1 MVLVLFPSPH
11 SFQVWSAR
19 ISADNPA
26 VTLSHLSADFHL
38 IPFLTSHQCLL
49 PSSHT
54 NSLWFSELTT
64 LFTSVLWHH
73 LPHQVCLTHPFILIS
88 SPIFN
93 FEAISEDSRPGLG
106 IPFCTHLFL
115 IFHLCPYM
123 AHLLRLL
130 SLCHA
135 ILSTWCVLSLLG
147 QQNLPLPWRAHYL
160 YSPPSLAASSP
171 FTYCP
176 HPIFPQSKGWMPSDS
191 DSSYWSPLSPHTSEV
206 TSWLAIPSIHD
217 NYHIDISSWDALCL
231 PDSSIQLP
239 ARPFHLKLKLSKYN
253 SLASSSLPCHHPCW
267 VNDHFCSIV
276 APVLNPRVFFDSLFS
291 RPPPLNHPQICLQGL

>member
-19 ISADNPA
+19 ISANNPA

-115 IFHLCPYM
+115 ICKHRWLNPWFSCLSLTLGSLMVCTF
-123 AHLLRLL
+123 LL
-130 SLCHA
+130 S
-135 ILSTWCVLSLLG
+135 IL
-147 QQNLPLPWRAHYL
+147 NIY
-160 YSPPSLAASSP
+160 
-171 FTYCP
+171 
-176 HPIFPQSKGWMPSDS
+176 
-191 DSSYWSPLSPHTSEV
+191 
-206 TSWLAIPSIHD
+206 IPDTKHNIR
-217 NYHIDISSWDALCL
+217 
-231 PDSSIQLP
+231 Q
-239 ARPFHLKLKLSKYN
+239 
-253 SLASSSLPCHHPCW
+253 
-267 VNDHFCSIV
+267 
-276 APVLNPRVFFDSLFS
+276 
-291 RPPPLNHPQICLQGL
+291 